1 MAKELGVIENSKN
14 EESKDKISFHVMP
27 DEKFG
32 KEHFSLRSQIFAVE
46 RKLKSEI
53 QQRTNILAKTQQS
66 ELFNIREVLRA
77 DRKNLAK
84 VTEIA
89 ENTHRETQHDI
100 NKLRSQ
106 IKKDKFSESEK
117 RSKICQEIVANE
129 TENDKKVSLVVTTNY
144 YKLNTRQLRLKFT

>member
-1 MAKELGVIENSKN
+1 MAKELSVVENPKLGDPN
-14 EESKDKISFHVMP
+14 EKFHQP
-27 DEKFG
+27 SDEKFG

-89 ENTHRETQHDI
+89 ENTHRETQQDI

-106 IKKDKFSESEK
+106 IKKDKISESDK
-117 RSKICQEIVANE
+117 RAKVCQTIVANE
-129 TENDKKVSLVVTTNY
+129 TENEKKVSIV
-144 YKLNTRQLRLKFT
+144 

>member
-1 MAKELGVIENSKN
+1 MAKELGVIENPKN
-14 EESKDKISFHVMP
+14 EESKDKTPFHVMP
-27 DEKFG
+27 DEKFE

-117 RSKICQEIVANE
+117 RSKICQEIVS
-129 TENDKKVSLVVTTNY
+129 NDRVSKK
-144 YKLNTRQLRLKFT
+144 Q